1 MGKPFFEV
9 FPTLKLKE
17 EIRDIMG
24 QATVEKISATR
35 RRDYLRVY
43 LFSTRL
49 IVKDN
54 IRETESEIKRQ
65 LFPNVNIRIKIYE
78 RFELSSQYNPEK
90 LLNIY
95 RESILSELKEYSH
108 VEYTAFKTAD
118 ISFPGRDKVLLTVE
132 DSVLTRS
139 KEEELIR
146 VLEKVLVE
154 RCGFQVSVQVAYKEG
169 QTGKYQEEDELRLRM
184 RVDEICRRV
193 RGGTL
198 SDGEKEPYF

>member
-146 VLEKVLVE
+146 VLEKVLV
-154 RCGFQVSVQVAYKEG
+154 
-169 QTGKYQEEDELRLRM
+169 
-184 RVDEICRRV
+184 
-193 RGGTL
+193 
-198 SDGEKEPYF
+198 